1 MGSSVGVPAGLVQGY
16 CRYDIAALPAAEAPG
31 VHAVPVAPPRLT
43 RRSTAPLDEAPGA
56 VSTQLAAPALNV
68 TAAVVNGVAHDA
80 SPLNVMPTCERL
92 SAVQLSWSL
101 GAKTDPFQYSARTRT
116 GSETL
121 LAPELPMM
129 LMRPKRAPVTPPREA
144 RSLTVLLSASRF
156 SAPEARATPSRSL
169 GAMPILRALY
179 GPSGD
184 APRVIAIGSWMPV
197 DAPVFV
203 TPPVHVMPATVAI
216 SDVSIRD
223 VSGVGAPP
231 SMAPKLYEVGS
242 VNVRRAR
249 LLAYSEVVAFDAF
262 WAVSARPA
270 TMGSSMYVNV
280 DAEQAPR
287 SLRGV
292 MDAADKAKWSGTKR
306 PTSCAAEA
314 GMM

>member
-129 LMRPKRAPVTPPREA
+129 LMRPKRAPVVPTKTA
-144 RSLTVLLSASRF
+144 SLLALLSVSRF
-156 SAPEARATPSRSL
+156 SAPDATVTPSGSL
-169 GAMPILRALY
+169 GAMPILSELN

-184 APRVIAIGSWMPV
+184 ALRVIEIGSWTPL
-197 DAPVFV
+197 V
-203 TPPVHVMPATVAI
+203 TPPAHVPPAPI
-216 SDVSIRD
+216 REVSIRA
-223 VSGVGAPP
+223 VSGVGPP
-231 SMAPKLYEVGS
+231 ESMAPTPYEAAADKS
-242 VNVRRAR
+242 RRAR
-249 LLAYSEVVAFDAF
+249 PPAYSEVAPLDAF
-262 WAVSARPA
+262 RAVSVRLA
-270 TMGSSMYVNV
+270 TIGSSI
-280 DAEQAPR
+280 
-287 SLRGV
+287 
-292 MDAADKAKWSGTKR
+292 
-306 PTSCAAEA
+306 
-314 GMM
+314 